1 MSAVFKDVEMAWEG
15 KTYTVKP
22 TMLLLNQIEQRVSL
36 AGLVRGLA
44 TEAPP
49 LSHLA
54 FVVGSFLRAGGAR
67 VEDEEVYREL
77 MTGTAESFTAMQTAI
92 FSAIFPDPKKKEVPA
107 KTKK

>member
-22 TMLLLNQIEQRVSL
+22 TMMLLNQIEQRVSL
-36 AGLVRGLA
+36 AGLVRGLGSNS
-44 TEAPP
+44 PP

-77 MTGTAESFTAMQTAI
+77 MTGNAESLLAMETVI
-92 FSAIFPDPKKKEVPA
+92 LSAIFPEPKKKESPA
-107 KTKK
+107 QA

>member
-1 MSAVFKDVEMAWEG
+1 MSAVFKDVEMEWDG
-15 KTYTVKP
+15 KTYKVKP

-36 AGLVRGLA
+36 AGLVRGLSS
-44 TEAPP
+44 EAPP

-77 MTGTAESFTAMQTAI
+77 MTGDVASLLGMRDAI
-92 FSAIFPDPKKKEVPA
+92 LSAIFPEPKKKESPA
-107 KTKK
+107 QA

>member
-22 TMLLLNQIEQRVSL
+22 TMMLLNQIEQRVSL
-36 AGLVRGLA
+36 AGLVRGLSS
-44 TEAPP
+44 EAPP

-67 VEDEEVYREL
+67 VDDEEVYREL
-77 MTGTAESFTAMQTAI
+77 MTGDVASLLAMRDGI
-92 FSAIFPDPKKKEVPA
+92 LSAIFPEPKKKESPA
-107 KTKK
+107 QA

>member
-36 AGLVRGLA
+36 AALVRGLGSD
-44 TEAPP
+44 APP

-67 VEDEEVYREL
+67 VDDDEVYREL
-77 MTGTAESFTAMQTAI
+77 MTGDTAGLIAMRDSI
-92 FSAIFPDPKKKEVPA
+92 LSAIFPEPKKKEGPA
-107 KTKK
+107 QA